1 MKRFFFLL
9 LAVGMFH
16 LPLLAQE
23 ADSASAIADRH
34 AAEER
39 YKRMSADVESLLLAN
54 LALQKKVSALESEL
68 QRVREEQMRSANNDS
83 TKESL
88 KRLADAI
95 EEVDKNRIADKQR
108 ILDAIAKM
116 ERGLKAAPAPSSRP
130 LPVSDTPSGP
140 EKGFPHTVQSGDTL
154 SGIVA
159 SFNAAFK
166 AKGMKTISMKDVM
179 DANPKIV
186 WNRLQIGQKIFVPAP
201 AD

>member
-9 LAVGMFH
+9 LAAGMFH

-23 ADSASAIADRH
+23 SDSASSIADRH

-88 KRLADAI
+88 KRLSDAI

-116 ERGLKAAPAPSSRP
+116 ERGLKAAPAPPRAP
-130 LPVSDTPSGP
+130 PVSDTPPGP
-140 EKGFPHTVQSGDTL
+140 EKGFPYTVQSGDTL

-166 AKGMKTISMKDVM
+166 AKGMKAISMKDVM
-179 DANPKIV
+179 DANPKVV
-186 WNRLQIGQKIFVPAP
+186 WNRVQIGQKIFVPAP